1 MGLAED
7 LKALQEL
14 REKGELTES
23 AYATARDAAVRKHA
37 PPSGGFTIGNF
48 LGKRLLPLALVAI
61 VLLMGWYLVGRSNK
75 KQTDEAIRQTKAI
88 NAPPQP
94 TLYSIPITNGAL
106 TVKASSYAWYNF
118 AVPPNATTV
127 AVNGHFTATGGSGND
142 IVAFIVD
149 EDGFENLKN
158 GHEARVYYNSQK
170 VTQAAIGAVLPN
182 TPATYY
188 LIFDNRFSLLT
199 PKAVQVNAT
208 LTYMQ

>member
-23 AYATARDAAVRKHA
+23 AYAIARDAAVRKHA
-37 PPSGGFTIGNF
+37 TPSSGFSAGYFI
-48 LGKRLLPLALVAI
+48 GKRLLPLVLVAI
-61 VLLMGWYLVGRSNK
+61 VLLVGWYLVSGSNK
-75 KQTDEAIRQTKAI
+75 KKTDETIRQMKAI
-88 NAPPQP
+88 NGPPQP

-106 TVKASSYAWYNF
+106 TVNASSYAWYKF
-118 AVPPNATTV
+118 EVPPNATTV

-142 IVAFIVD
+142 IVVYLVD
-149 EDGFENLKN
+149 EDGFANLKN

-170 VTQAAIGAVLPN
+170 VTQAAIGAALPN
-182 TPATYY
+182 APATYY
-188 LIFDNRFSLLT
+188 LVFDNRFSLLT

-208 LTYMQ
+208 LSYLQ